1 MFCNKCGK
9 ENKDG
14 SLFCSS
20 CGNPFQSESAEEV
33 ATQGTQQV
41 SQSVQNAEATMQT
54 SNGKPLH
61 IVCPKCGSRNL
72 SVTNEVNVQTS
83 GKDFSAGKAC
93 LGNAMFGPLGILCG
107 SCGGGKKVSSTNTV
121 FWICNDCGNK
131 FKHFDEMEKEI
142 AKLKTAHTVVIV
154 ASVLLNIMSIPT
166 ILLSAIA
173 REGSL
178 VTMSVLLSLIMIA
191 LPFLTNHRLKAMQ
204 NEFEE
209 MKKQMEKFQ

>member
-1 MFCNKCGK
+1 
-9 ENKDG
+9 
-14 SLFCSS
+14 
-20 CGNPFQSESAEEV
+20 
-33 ATQGTQQV
+33 
-41 SQSVQNAEATMQT
+41 
-54 SNGKPLH
+54 
-61 IVCPKCGSRNL
+61 
-72 SVTNEVNVQTS
+72 
-83 GKDFSAGKAC
+83 
-93 LGNAMFGPLGILCG
+93 
-107 SCGGGKKVSSTNTV
+107 
-121 FWICNDCGNK
+121 
-131 FKHFDEMEKEI
+131 MEKEI